1 MPPDVGLFSITPNCV
16 NRGNLIIEHAA
27 RTILACDSFVEID
40 AHQPLTD
47 ADVDALNACRAA
59 VFPGA
64 TLLQPEDHA
73 SMQSLDRLRIPIVA
87 LGSALRSLSGV
98 PDLDVARRLGT
109 IAGSRDPFTHQ
120 ALTDAGIESRMIGC
134 PVLLL
139 ARADRW
145 EPRDGPIVYSLGL
158 GDQRPLEACAIAC
171 AEVAPTVLLL
181 HAPERQR
188 LDAPGLASVE
198 LESAEQA
205 IALIRSASVVVT
217 SRMHAY
223 LTAMLFGV
231 PAIFVGGWYD
241 SRYSLLEFL
250 GVPIEPPMPNRI
262 LRLAAGCADG
272 SRLPPDVCFER
283 ADRLR
288 AAQAEWME
296 DVGAPLGLRFTDAAL
311 AVARGGNRAT
321 ELAPQVTSSAAG
333 RAGRGT
339 A

>member
-1 MPPDVGLFSITPNCV
+1 MQPEIGLFSITPNCV

-27 RTILACDSFVEID
+27 RTILDCESFVEID
-40 AHQPLTD
+40 AHQPISDDD
-47 ADVDALNACRAA
+47 ANALNACRAA

-64 TLLQPEDHA
+64 TLLQPDDHP
-73 SMQSLDRLRIPIVA
+73 SMQQLERVHVPIVA

-98 PDLDVARRLGT
+98 PDLTVARRLGT
-109 IAGSRDPFTHQ
+109 IIGSRDPFTHQ
-120 ALTDAGIESRMIGC
+120 ALTDAGIESRLVGC

-139 ARADRW
+139 GRADRW

-158 GDQRPLEACAIAC
+158 GDQRPLAECAIAC
-171 AEVAPTVLLL
+171 SEVAPTILLL

-188 LDAPGLASVE
+188 LENAEQLTSIE

-205 IALIRSASVVVT
+205 FDIIRNASVVIT

-241 SRYSLLEFL
+241 SRYSMLEYL

-262 LRLAAGCADG
+262 LRLAAAAADG
-272 SRLPPDVCFER
+272 SKLPPEFCFER

-288 AAQAEWME
+288 RAQVAWME
-296 DVGAPLGLRFTDAAL
+296 EVGAPLGLRFTQAAL
-311 AVARGGNRAT
+311 DVAR
-321 ELAPQVTSSAAG
+321 SAA
-333 RAGRGT
+333 
-339 A
+339 

>member
-1 MPPDVGLFSITPNCV
+1 MPPEFGLFSITPNCV
-16 NRGNLIIEHAA
+16 NRGNLIIEYAA
-27 RTILACDSFVEID
+27 RRILACDGFVEID
-40 AHQPLTD
+40 AHQPLSDRD
-47 ADVDALNACRAA
+47 AEALNACRAA

-73 SMQSLDRLRIPIVA
+73 SMQQLDRLRVPIVA
-87 LGSALRSLSGV
+87 LGSALRSINGAA
-98 PDLDVARRLGT
+98 DLGVARRLGT

-120 ALTDAGIESRMIGC
+120 ALTDAGIESRMVGC

-139 ARADRW
+139 ARAERW

-158 GDQRPLEACAIAC
+158 GNQEALAQCALAC

-188 LDAPGLASVE
+188 LDSPKLMSVE

-205 IALIRSASVVVT
+205 FDLIRNASVVVT

-241 SRYSLLEFL
+241 SRYSLLEWL
-250 GVPIEPPMPNRI
+250 GVPIEPPVPNRI
-262 LRLAAGCADG
+262 LRLAAGCAG
-272 SRLPPDVCFER
+272 GTRLPPDFCFER

-288 AAQAEWME
+288 RAQVEWME
-296 DVGAPLGLRFTDAAL
+296 EAGAPLGLRFTEEAL
-311 AVARGGNRAT
+311 AVARG
-321 ELAPQVTSSAAG
+321 AA
-333 RAGRGT
+333 
-339 A
+339 